1 MNNYGNN
8 YGNGNNHGG
17 YQPQYD
23 YAGASNQF
31 LTKLGFNPNMDI
43 AYKEIIYQV
52 IDALWGETVDNSFGS
67 ESVKIRFTIKGQNF
81 GLVFDLGLLSNQ
93 TAYGALDNRIF
104 SLEKAI
110 RNNIPTGIFL
120 GGQKLVDICNLASA
134 ASSYTPEQAQRM
146 ILDYPDQILSLMD
159 RITQYLGNIW
169 GTRDFQLEY
178 TKMRN
183 QGVTFGVI
191 TLFPEI
197 VGDNINFQ
205 LELARSTRYG
215 MKTDIL
221 FRKER

>member
-8 YGNGNNHGG
+8 YGG
-17 YQPQYD
+17 YQPNYD
-23 YAGASNQF
+23 YTSVSSQF
-31 LTKLGFNPNMDI
+31 LTRLGFNPNVD
-43 AYKEIIYQV
+43 ASYREVIYQV
-52 IDALWGETVDNSFGS
+52 IDALWGEVVDNGFGTDR
-67 ESVKIRFTIKGQNF
+67 VKIRFTIRGANF
-81 GLVFDLGLLSNQ
+81 GLVFDLGLQSNN

-110 RNNIPTGIFL
+110 RSNIPTGIL
-120 GGQKLVDICNLASA
+120 LEGQKLIDIANLAAA
-134 ASSYTPEQAQRM
+134 ASSLTPEQAQRM
-146 ILDYPDQILSLMD
+146 ILDYPDQILLLMD

-169 GTRDFQLEY
+169 GTRDFQIEY

-205 LELARSTRYG
+205 IELARSTRYG